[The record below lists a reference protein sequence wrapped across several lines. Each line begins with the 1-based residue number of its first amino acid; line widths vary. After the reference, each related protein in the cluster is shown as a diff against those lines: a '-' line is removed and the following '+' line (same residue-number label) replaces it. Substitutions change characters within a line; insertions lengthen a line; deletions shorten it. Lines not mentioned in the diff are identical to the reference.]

1 MKELAQDGNK
11 VQRRQSDA
19 TALTST
25 LCFGVNRS
33 WASRNKRAV
42 FSLLLLH
49 FQSRIDAVRKKR
61 GN

>member
-11 VQRRQSDA
+11 VQHRQSDA

-33 WASRNKRAV
+33 WASRNGGAGQAEIKELCLV
-42 FSLLLLH
+42 SCYCTFK
-49 FQSRIDAVRKKR
+49 V
-61 GN
+61 G